1 MLYASNKELNM
12 RICSVCVLPETFPT
26 IEFDPHG
33 VCNYCRS
40 FKGEEHQEE
49 LKKEYRE
56 KFERLLEDHKGQG
69 DYDVLMAYS
78 GGKDSSYTLDVFKNH
93 FNLRVLALT
102 FDHGFVSPY
111 AMKNMRTITE
121 RLGIDHIIFKPNFD
135 VMKKVF
141 NVSVN
146 NNLYSKKTLERA
158 STICTSC
165 ISFVKFISLKMALE
179 KEIPFMG
186 YGWSPGQAPVQSS
199 VMKTSAA
206 FIQATQ
212 KAIYEPLH
220 KKIGE
225 GIRSYFLE
233 DRHFKLSEKFPY
245 NIHPLAFLDYEEEEI
260 YRRIKELGWEP
271 PRDTDPNSTNCLMNA
286 FANQIHEEKFGF
298 HPYAFEIAGLVRMGI
313 LSREEGLKRLNEPS
327 NERTIE
333 QVKQK
338 LGI

>member
-1 MLYASNKELNM
+1 M
-12 RICSVCVLPETFPT
+12 RLCSVCVLPETFPT
-26 IEFDPHG
+26 IEFDHQG
-33 VCNYCRS
+33 VCNYCRT
-40 FKGEEHQEE
+40 FKGEEHQDQ
-49 LKKEYRE
+49 LKKEHRE
-56 KFERLLEDHKGQG
+56 KFLGLVKDHKGMS

-78 GGKDSSYTLDVFKNH
+78 GGKDSTYTLDIFKNY
-93 FNLRVLALT
+93 FDLRVLALT

-111 AMKNMRTITE
+111 AMKNMRTVTE

-141 NVSVN
+141 NVSMN
-146 NNLYSKKTLERA
+146 DNLYSRKTLERA

-165 ISFVKFISLKMALE
+165 MSFVKFISLKMALE
-179 KEIPFMG
+179 KEIPFIG

-206 FIQATQ
+206 FVKATQ
-212 KAIYEPLH
+212 KVIFEPLYR
-220 KKIGE
+220 KIGE
-225 GIRSYFLE
+225 EIKPYFLE
-233 DRHFKLSEKFPY
+233 TKYFEHSDKFPY
-245 NIHPLAFLDYEEEEI
+245 NIHPLAFLDYDEEEI
-260 YRRIKELGWEP
+260 YQRIKGLGWEP

-298 HPYAFEIAGLVRMGI
+298 HPYAFEIAGLVRMGV
-313 LSREEGLKRLNEPS
+313 LSREEGLKRLNEPG
-327 NERTIE
+327 NEGIIE

>member
-1 MLYASNKELNM
+1 M

-26 IEFDPHG
+26 IDYDHQG
-33 VCNYCRS
+33 VCNYCRA
-40 FKGEEHQEE
+40 FKGEEHQDQ
-49 LKKEYRE
+49 LRREYRE
-56 KFERLLEDHKGQG
+56 KFLDLVKAHKGMN

-78 GGKDSSYTLDVFKNH
+78 GGKDSTYTLDVFKNH

-111 AMKNMRTITE
+111 AMKNMRTVTE
-121 RLGIDHIIFKPNFD
+121 HLGIDHIIFKPNFD
-135 VMKKVF
+135 VMRQVF
-141 NVSVN
+141 DASVN
-146 NNLYSKKTLERA
+146 DNLYSKKTLERA

-165 ISFVKFISLKMALE
+165 MSFVKFISLKIALE
-179 KEIPFMG
+179 KEIPFIG

-212 KAIYEPLH
+212 KAIYEPLY
-220 KKIGE
+220 KKIGD
-225 GIRSYFLE
+225 GIKSYFLE
-233 DRHFKLSEKFPY
+233 SRHFRLSDKFPY
-245 NIHPLAFLDYEEEEI
+245 NVHPLAFLDYEEETI

-313 LSREEGLKRLNEPS
+313 LSREEGLKRLNEPG
-327 NERTIE
+327 NERIIE